1 MARKKSTAAMA
12 KKKRPVRVG
21 RPLLSKLPLPAHPR
35 LVHGFLVKLPTGS
48 AARPGSAQPASVESA
63 NVEGTPQRD
72 SDAKHEGPAE
82 DATFH

>member
-12 KKKRPVRVG
+12 NRKRPARVG
-21 RPLLSKLPLPAHPR
+21 RPSLCKLSLAAHPR

-48 AARPGSAQPASVESA
+48 TTLPGTAEPTSVKSA
-63 NVEGTPQRD
+63 NVEEPPQRD
-72 SDAKHEGPAE
+72 TDAKHEGPAE